1 MSLIAAGGTTE
12 PVTITNAP
20 FFPDLQL
27 QEFRDS
33 MRLDGTVPDG
43 RAVHALEAAMFD
55 VNRSL
60 SAFMQAQQDL
70 AFQSLEDVPD
80 ADWQPMGTNVRL
92 YLRAVWCLAK
102 ANLIERYRDYDST
115 GKGHDKAEAMDI
127 TGDDLRRDAAWAI
140 SDIRGVNRT
149 TVELI

>member
-12 PVTITNAP
+12 PATVPNAP

-33 MRLDGTVPDG
+33 MRLDGTVTDE
-43 RAVHALEAAMFD
+43 RALHALEAGMFD

-60 SAFMQAQQDL
+60 ASWMKTQQD
-70 AFQSLEDVPD
+70 AGHAALEDVPSE
-80 ADWQPMGTNVRL
+80 DWQPAGVLVRL

-102 ANLIERYRDYDST
+102 ASLIERYRDYDST
-115 GKGHDKAEAMDI
+115 GAGHDRAEAMDI

-140 SDIRGVNRT
+140 SDIRGRHRT

>member
-27 QEFRDS
+27 QEFRES
-33 MRLDGTVPDG
+33 MRLDGTVTDE

-60 SAFMQAQQDL
+60 AGFMSSSKEQG
-70 AFQSLEDVPD
+70 FESLENVPD
-80 ADWQPMGTNVRL
+80 SDWQPQGAKVRL
-92 YLRAVWCLAK
+92 YLRATWCLAK
-102 ANLIERYRDYDST
+102 ANLIERYRDYDATRSA
-115 GKGHDKAEAMDI
+115 HDRADAMDI

-140 SDIRGVNRT
+140 SDIRGVHRT

>member
-33 MRLDGTVPDG
+33 MRLDGTVPDE
-43 RAVHALEAAMFD
+43 RAVHALESGMFD

-60 SAFMQAQQDL
+60 SAFMQAQKDL
-70 AFQSLEDVPD
+70 GFDTLEDVPD

-102 ANLIERYRDYDST
+102 ASLIERYRDYDAT
-115 GKGHDKAEAMDI
+115 GSGHDKAEAMDL
-127 TGDDLRRDAAWAI
+127 TSDDLRRDASWAL
-140 SDIRGVNRT
+140 SDIRGVHRT

>member
-12 PVTITNAP
+12 PATIQNAP
-20 FFPDLQL
+20 FFPDLLL

-33 MRLDGTVPDG
+33 MRLDGTVTDD
-43 RAVHALEAAMFD
+43 RAAHALEAGMFD
-55 VNRSL
+55 ANRSL
-60 SAFMQAQQDL
+60 ADFMKASQEEGFAT
-70 AFQSLEDVPD
+70 LEDVPD
-80 ADWQPMGTNVRL
+80 VDWQPMGTRVRL

-102 ANLIERYRDYDST
+102 ASLIERYRDYDST

-127 TGDDLRRDAAWAI
+127 TGDDLRRDASWAL
-140 SDIRGVNRT
+140 SDIRGVHRT

>member
-12 PVTITNAP
+12 PVTIPNAP

-27 QEFRDS
+27 QDFRDA
-33 MRLDGTVPDG
+33 MRLDGTVPDE
-43 RAVHALEAAMFD
+43 RAVHALEAGMFD

-60 SAFMQAQQDL
+60 SAFMKAQMDQG
-70 AFQSLEDVPD
+70 FNTLEDVPD
-80 ADWQPMGTNVRL
+80 ADWQPTGTNVRL

-102 ANLIERYRDYDST
+102 ASLIERYRDYDAT
-115 GKGHDKAEAMDI
+115 GAGHEQAEAMNL
-127 TGDDLRRDAAWAI
+127 TSDDLRRDASWAL
-140 SDIRGVNRT
+140 SDIRGVHRT